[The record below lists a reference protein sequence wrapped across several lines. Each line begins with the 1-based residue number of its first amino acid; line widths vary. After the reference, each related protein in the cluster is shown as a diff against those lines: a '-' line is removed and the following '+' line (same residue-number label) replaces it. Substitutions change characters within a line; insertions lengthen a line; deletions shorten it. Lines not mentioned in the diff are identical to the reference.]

1 MNFYD
6 KVYEMVNSFKSTNEF
21 KEYLEIKNKVKADP
35 EIYKKLQEFKKEQ
48 EQNQLNYLNNNG
60 MDQEKQKQIQN
71 MYVELIKNPDVK
83 KFFDCEIKLDVM
95 LGDMQKIIGDG
106 IKELIEF

>member
-6 KVYEMVNSFKSTNEF
+6 KIHEMVRCFKETNEF
-21 KEYLEIKNKVKADP
+21 KDYLVIKQKIKADP
-35 EIYKKLQEFKKEQ
+35 EIYQKLKTFKDEQ
-48 EQNQLNYLNNNG
+48 EKNQMNYINTHQVDN
-60 MDQEKQKQIQN
+60 QKQAEIQN
-71 MYVELIKNPDVK
+71 MYIDLVKNPDVK